1 MHGHL
6 FIAIACA
13 LAVLAVGCIAPAWA
27 MKKNPDGSRR
37 RNDLNYLI
45 VGLVVLGAGIA
56 ACLLADSAMLNM
68 DMNAD
73 YFGSNSSMSTR
84 GSPNRSPWRTIAPAD
99 DY

>member
-13 LAVLAVGCIAPAWA
+13 LAVLAVGCIAPKWA
-27 MKKNPDGSRR
+27 MTKRADGSRT
-37 RNDLNYLI
+37 DKLNYLI
-45 VGLVVLGAGIA
+45 LGLVVLGAGIV

-68 DMNAD
+68 DMNTD
-73 YFGSNSSMSTR
+73 YFRSSPPSVGSASR
-84 GSPNRSPWRTIAPAD
+84 PNSPWRTIAPAD

>member
-45 VGLVVLGAGIA
+45 VAGVALAAGVV

-68 DMNAD
+68 DMDGD
-73 YFGSNSSMSTR
+73 YFRSSPSRVGSASR
-84 GSPNRSPWRTIAPAD
+84 PNSPWRTIAPAD